1 MKASIHAAP
10 TDAQM
15 RHRRRGFFLAI
26 AAIVALALAWQ
37 LTPLREMLD
46 LERLVA
52 SLRRLGQQLGPIA
65 AVGSFAIAC
74 VIAVPLSILMLV
86 CALAFGPALGILY
99 GICGATLGSALSFLF
114 GRWLGQEAI
123 SRLAGPKVRY
133 ISQRLGHRGVLSSI
147 ALRLVPVAPFALVNM
162 VAGVSTIRLR
172 DFLFGSAIG
181 MLPLVLMSA
190 LFAEQIVNAATRPGW
205 LTLPFVGI
213 TLALVVG
220 GSAVLRRWW
229 REAED

>member
-1 MKASIHAAP
+1 MHDDAN
-10 TDAQM
+10 DAQHAQL
-15 RHRRRGFFLAI
+15 RHRRRGFFFAI
-26 AAIVALALAWQ
+26 AAVIALALAWQ

-86 CALAFGPALGILY
+86 CALAFGPALGIVY
-99 GICGATLGSALSFLF
+99 GLCGATLGSTLSFLF
-114 GRWLGQEAI
+114 GRWLGQGAI

-181 MLPLVLMSA
+181 MLPLVLVSA

-205 LTLPFVGI
+205 LTLLCVGI

>member
-1 MKASIHAAP
+1 MHDDAN
-10 TDAQM
+10 DAQRAQL

-65 AVGSFAIAC
+65 AVGSFALAC

-181 MLPLVLMSA
+181 MLPLVLVSA

-205 LTLPFVGI
+205 LTLLFVGI

>member
-1 MKASIHAAP
+1 MHDGPTEAHHARL
-10 TDAQM
+10 

-26 AAIVALALAWQ
+26 AAVIGLALAWQ
-37 LTPLREMLD
+37 LTPLRDTLD
-46 LERLVA
+46 LNRMVA
-52 SLRRLGQQLGPIA
+52 GLRQLSQQIGPAA
-65 AVGSFAIAC
+65 AVGSFALAC

-86 CALAFGPALGILY
+86 CALAFGPTLGIVY
-99 GICGATLGSALSFLF
+99 GICGASLGAALSFLF

-123 SRLAGPKVRY
+123 SRVAGPRVRY

-162 VAGVSTIRLR
+162 VAGASTIRLR

-181 MLPLVLMSA
+181 MLPLVLVSA
-190 LFAEQIVNAATRPGW
+190 VFAEQIVNAATRPGW
-205 LTLPFVGI
+205 LTLLFVGI

-220 GSAVLRRWW
+220 GSALLRRWW